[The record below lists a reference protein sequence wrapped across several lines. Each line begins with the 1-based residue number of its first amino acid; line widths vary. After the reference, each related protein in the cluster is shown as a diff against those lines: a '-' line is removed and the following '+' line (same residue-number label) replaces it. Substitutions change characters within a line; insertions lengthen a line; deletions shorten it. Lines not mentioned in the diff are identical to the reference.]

1 METIEQC
8 SASEEAHGSAKSR
21 QQQALPSAK
30 PPTTQSRGRPQAG
43 FAHLRPPLTSN
54 VRPQKEPS

>member
-1 METIEQC
+1 METIDQC

-30 PPTTQSRGRPQAG
+30 PPNHSVKGTSTSG
-43 FAHLRPPLTSN
+43 LRPLASAPYLE
-54 VRPQKEPS
+54 R

>member
-1 METIEQC
+1 METIDQC

-30 PPTTQSRGRPQAG
+30 PPEFNFEVQ
-43 FAHLRPPLTSN
+43 HH
-54 VRPQKEPS
+54 